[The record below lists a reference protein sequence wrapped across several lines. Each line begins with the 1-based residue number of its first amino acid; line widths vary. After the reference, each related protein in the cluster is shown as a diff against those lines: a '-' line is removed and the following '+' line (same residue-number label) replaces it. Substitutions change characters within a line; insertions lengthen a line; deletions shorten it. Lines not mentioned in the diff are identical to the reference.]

1 MRLAHQLAED
11 RALRDAAL
19 ALFKADLRF
28 IRDDLDHRGI
38 GERVADRLGD
48 GAKEFIDD
56 AVDYAGDHKSVVT
69 AAIAAVVLW
78 FARAPIL
85 HALGELF
92 DSDDDEAGDVE
103 QEAPD
108 RRSSR
113 RSKKSSE
120 AMRDR

>member
-1 MRLAHQLAED
+1 MKLAHQLAQD

-19 ALFKADLRF
+19 AVFKADLRF
-28 IRDDLDHRGI
+28 IRNDLDQRGI

-48 GAKEFIDD
+48 SAKEFVDD
-56 AVDYAGDHKSVVT
+56 AVDYAGDNKSIVT

-85 HALGELF
+85 HALDELF
-92 DSDDDEAGDVE
+92 EGEDHEPDEAE
-103 QEAPD
+103 QETPA

-113 RSKKSSE
+113 
-120 AMRDR
+120 

>member
-1 MRLAHQLAED
+1 MKISRQLAED

-28 IRDDLDHRGI
+28 IRNDLGRRGI

-48 GAKEFIDD
+48 GAHELADD
-56 AVDYAGDHKSVVT
+56 ALDYASDHKGVVA

-85 HALGELF
+85 NALGDLF
-92 DSDDDEAGDVE
+92 ENDEEEDDEYEFGPEPQDAS
-103 QEAPD
+103 A
-108 RRSSR
+108 R
-113 RSKKSSE
+113 
-120 AMRDR
+120 

>member
-1 MRLAHQLAED
+1 MKLAHQLAED

-28 IRDDLDHRGI
+28 IRNDLDQRGI

-48 GAKEFIDD
+48 SAKEFVDD

-92 DSDDDEAGDVE
+92 DSEDNEPDKAE
-103 QEAPD
+103 QEAPA
-108 RRSSR
+108 RRSFR
-113 RSKKSSE
+113 
-120 AMRDR
+120 

>member
-28 IRDDLDHRGI
+28 IRNDLDQRGI

-48 GAKEFIDD
+48 SAKEFVDD
-56 AVDYAGDHKSVVT
+56 AVDYAGDHKSIVT

-92 DSDDDEAGDVE
+92 EGEDDEPDEAE
-103 QEAPD
+103 QESPP
-108 RRSSR
+108 RRSSTA
-113 RSKKSSE
+113 SIKSSG
-120 AMRDR
+120 DRV